1 MFTETVNF
9 IEGITVAEGT
19 FKTGILEEETF
30 KHTLKASYLPGIDI
44 TRLDDEAYFSAALF
58 AVRLQV
64 EGIKQVTPEMIEDLP
79 RADGR
84 ALLAATGRL
93 EERRTA
99 FRDAAGAA
107 EDRSAGAPETR
118 VSASGNGEHEP
129 G

>member
-1 MFTETVNF
+1 MFTEQVVF
-9 IEGITVAEGT
+9 SEGITAEETT
-19 FKTGILEEETF
+19 FKNAILEEEAF
-30 KHTLKASYLPGIDI
+30 KHTLKASYLPGIDV

-64 EGIKQVTPEMIEDLP
+64 EGLKQVTPEMIENLS

-84 ALLAATGRL
+84 ALLAASGRL

-107 EDRSAGAPETR
+107 ADRSAGAAETGL
-118 VSASGNGEHEP
+118 SASGNGEHEP